1 MSKRPER
8 DQVEKALSEN
18 SKRKAHEIA
27 EEAGLID
34 TIGYDKAVSYVKQV
48 KRSMKAKGQIQIGPR
63 ATDAE
68 RMQDMDT
75 LFTIRAGK
83 KLSKSTATM
92 MLLLNCYYRLKS
104 EDDRTHMMAIDDTY
118 AKSAE
123 LESPLTM
130 AEAINICE
138 VALNRY
144 MRSIDETKNAAAR
157 KRGYPGAGIH
167 YSDDRLIEK
176 LKISDKERESLISLK
191 G

>member
-18 SKRKAHEIA
+18 PKRKAHEIA

-68 RMQDMDT
+68 RMQDMDM

-83 KLSKSTATM
+83 KLSHSIATT
-92 MLLLNCYYRLKS
+92 MLLLNCYYRLRS
-104 EDDRTHMMAIDDTY
+104 EDDRIHMMAIDDTY
-118 AKSAE
+118 AKNAE

-130 AEAINICE
+130 AEAISICE

-144 MRSIDETKNAAAR
+144 MRSIDEEKNAAAR
-157 KRGYPGAGIH
+157 RRGYPGAGIH

-176 LKISDKERESLISLK
+176 LGISDLERESLISFK

>member
-18 SKRKAHEIA
+18 PKRKAHEIA

-48 KRSMKAKGQIQIGPR
+48 KRSMKSKGQIQIGPR

-118 AKSAE
+118 AKNAE

-176 LKISDKERESLISLK
+176 LKISDKERERLISLK

>member
-8 DQVEKALSEN
+8 EQVEKSLSEN
-18 SKRKAHEIA
+18 PKRKAHEIA

-34 TIGYDKAVSYVKQV
+34 TIGYDRAVSYVKQV
-48 KRSMKAKGQIQIGPR
+48 KRNMKAKGQIQIGPR

-92 MLLLNCYYRLKS
+92 MLLLNCYYRLRS
-104 EDDRTHMMAIDDTY
+104 EDDSIHMMAIDDTY
-118 AKSAE
+118 AKNAE
-123 LESPLTM
+123 LENPLTM
-130 AEAINICE
+130 AEAINVCE
-138 VALNRY
+138 IALNRY
-144 MRSIDETKNAAAR
+144 MRSIDEEKNAAAR
-157 KRGYPGAGIH
+157 KRGFPGAGIH
-167 YSDDRLIEK
+167 YTDDNLIEK
-176 LKISDKERESLISLK
+176 LDISDKERESLISFK

>member
-18 SKRKAHEIA
+18 PKRKAHEIA

-118 AKSAE
+118 AKNAE

-176 LKISDKERESLISLK
+176 LKISDKERERLISLK